1 MGAGIAMN
9 KIPST
14 NAVGGLSWSDIK
26 KRDSDNT
33 KKDYMVF
40 FLFASPVVVM
50 FLAWLAITLFKGG

>member
-14 NAVGGLSWSDIK
+14 NVVGGLSWNDINR
-26 KRDSDNT
+26 RDRNKG
-33 KKDYMVF
+33 KKDWGTF
-40 FLFASPVVVM
+40 FLFASPIVVM